1 MADKLRHIAIAVRDP
16 EACAKFFESAF
27 GMTRAGNAMRGIYLT
42 DGTMNVA
49 LLDFKDEAVAGHED
63 RPGVQGI
70 IHFGMW
76 VDDLERSDAAI
87 TAAGGKYLTGRQEGE
102 KSNPDVYYEVKYTT
116 PEGFVFDIT
125 ETGWRGAVKDVV
137 AAAEGVA
144 K

>member
-87 TAAGGKYLTGRQEGE
+87 TAAGGAYLTGRQEGE
-102 KSNPDVYYEVKYTT
+102 KSNPNVYYEVKYTT

-137 AAAEGVA
+137 PAAEGVA

>member
-49 LLDFKDEAVAGHED
+49 LLDFKDEVVAGHED

-70 IHFGMW
+70 IHFGIW

-87 TAAGGKYLTGRQEGE
+87 TGAGGKYLTGRQEGE
-102 KSNPDVYYEVKYTT
+102 KSNPNVYYEVKYTT

-137 AAAEGVA
+137 PAAEGVA

>member
-1 MADKLRHIAIAVRDP
+1 MTKLRHIAIAVRDP

-27 GMTRAGNAMRGIYLT
+27 GMTRAGNAMRGVYLT

-49 LLDFKDEAVAGHED
+49 LLDFKDEVVAGHED

-76 VDDLERSDAAI
+76 VDNLDESEAAI

-102 KSNPDVYYEVKYTT
+102 TSNPNVFYEVKYTT

-125 ETGWRGAVKDVV
+125 ETGWRGAVKDVIPAPDL
-137 AAAEGVA
+137 AA

>member
-49 LLDFKDEAVAGHED
+49 LLDFKDEVVAGHED

-70 IHFGMW
+70 IHFGIW

-87 TAAGGKYLTGRQEGE
+87 TGAGGSISTAAKRARNRIPTC
-102 KSNPDVYYEVKYTT
+102 TT
-116 PEGFVFDIT
+116 
-125 ETGWRGAVKDVV
+125 R
-137 AAAEGVA
+137 
-144 K
+144 